1 MYPLVYGRSRVF
13 QKECV
18 GVLDAVNR
26 WAGMGEV
33 IAKLE
38 HSEPVRHN
46 GWYDEIPPN
55 FWSDTYQWL
64 PANVSFQQ
72 DGSLRFT
79 SYINNLHPTKY
90 PEIYRTIEKL
100 VETSLPLWDQCLALS
115 TSDRSVKGSGPG
127 RRAPRLGPPEDPE

>member
-33 IAKLE
+33 IAKIE
-38 HSEPVRHN
+38 NNAPVPYN
-46 GWYDEIPPN
+46 GWYEGIPPN

-72 DGSLRFT
+72 DGSVRFT

-100 VETSLPLWDQCLALS
+100 IETSLPLWDQCLALS
-115 TSDRSVKGSGPG
+115 TSDRSECKGSG